1 MMMISGC
8 KTVIFSPQDPLWT
21 ILAFDYVKSVK
32 KMEALVASDDPAGGL
47 YERDYLR
54 KDLKGET
61 STFLVFSGVWAII
74 FDILRLY
81 EWSFLFCQTGNC
93 RKVT

>member
-1 MMMISGC
+1 MMISGC

-21 ILAFDYVKSVK
+21 ILAFDYAEPIWKL
-32 KMEALVASDDPAGGL
+32 EAVVASDDPTEGQDKG
-47 YERDYLR
+47 RYLR
-54 KDLKGET
+54 KNLSLHT

-81 EWSFLFCQTGNC
+81 EWSFLFCQTQAC